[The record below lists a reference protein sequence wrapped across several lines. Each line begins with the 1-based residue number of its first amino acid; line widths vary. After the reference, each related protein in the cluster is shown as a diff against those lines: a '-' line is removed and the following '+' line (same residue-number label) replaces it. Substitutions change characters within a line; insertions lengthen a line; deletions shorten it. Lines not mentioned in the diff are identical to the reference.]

1 MAKRVKSESQKEYQK
16 ERRRLLQA
24 VRRGE
29 QKGFIFPEDVV
40 PPLPSHVTK
49 KQLKQIKETKP
60 SDLYKVASWL
70 DRETGELVSIN
81 EAKIS
86 TRTRKIESPKTT
98 IPKAEID
105 VKTPR
110 VQGRKQRPALTKEQK
125 HLIAVERGRK
135 AWKTRRAKMSDKEY
149 QEFINQFK
157 QRMQIARDNKH
168 KNEADYPTISVI
180 DNVKEKV
187 EEMDRVY
194 YQSIDNLQENI
205 TNLKREVPPW
215 FKIENR
221 KGHLMAIF
229 QDTIDYYEDN
239 LSDLEDYLL
248 SQMDSIDT
256 HLDIIRYDS
265 KSEKVEN
272 SFVVLGN
279 ILNRGALTPS
289 QAESLSEMT
298 EYYEDYEEY

>member
-1 MAKRVKSESQKEYQK
+1 MAKRVKSEAQKEYQK

-40 PPLPSHVTK
+40 PPLPSRVSK
-49 KQLKQIKETKP
+49 KQLQQIKETKP
-60 SDLYKVASWL
+60 SDLYKVARWL
-70 DRETGELVSIN
+70 DRETGELVSSN
-81 EAKIS
+81 EAKVS
-86 TRTRKIESPKTT
+86 TRTRKIEAPKTT
-98 IPKAEID
+98 MPKAQID

-110 VQGRKQRPALTKEQK
+110 VQGRKQRPKLTEEK
-125 HLIAVERGRK
+125 HLRAVERGRK
-135 AWKTRRAKMSDKEY
+135 AWKTRRAKMSDEEY
-149 QEFINQFK
+149 QEYINQFK
-157 QRMQIARDNKH
+157 KRMQIARDK
-168 KNEADYPTISVI
+168 KRQTEADYPTISVI
-180 DNVKEKV
+180 DKVKEKV

-194 YQSIDNLQENI
+194 YQSIDNLQDNI

-289 QAESLSEMT
+289 QAESLSLMT

>member
-1 MAKRVKSESQKEYQK
+1 MAKRVKSEAQKEYQK

-40 PPLPSHVTK
+40 PPLPSRVTK
-49 KQLKQIKETKP
+49 KQLQQIKETKP

-81 EAKIS
+81 EAKVL
-86 TRTRKIESPKTT
+86 TRTRKIESHKTT
-98 IPKAEID
+98 IPKVEID

-110 VQGRKQRPALTKEQK
+110 VQGRKQRPTLTKEQK

-157 QRMQIARDNKH
+157 QRMQIARDKKH

-180 DNVKEKV
+180 DKVKEKV

-194 YQSIDNLQENI
+194 YQSIDNLQDNI

>member
-1 MAKRVKSESQKEYQK
+1 MAKRVKSEAQKEYQK

-29 QKGFIFPEDVV
+29 QKGFIFPEDIV
-40 PPLPSHVTK
+40 PPLPSRVTK
-49 KQLKQIKETKP
+49 KQLQQIKETKP

-81 EAKIS
+81 EAKVS

-110 VQGRKQRPALTKEQK
+110 VQGRKQRPTLTKEQK

-157 QRMQIARDNKH
+157 QRMQIARDKKH

-180 DNVKEKV
+180 DKVKEKV

-194 YQSIDNLQENI
+194 YQSIDNLQDNI

>member
-1 MAKRVKSESQKEYQK
+1 MAKRVKSEAQKEYQK

-29 QKGFIFPEDVV
+29 QKGIIFPEDVV
-40 PPLPSHVTK
+40 PPLPSRVTK
-49 KQLKQIKETKP
+49 KKLQQIKETKP

-110 VQGRKQRPALTKEQK
+110 VQGRKQRPKLTEEQK
-125 HLIAVERGRK
+125 YLRAVERGRK
-135 AWKTRRAKMSDKEY
+135 AWKTRRAKMTDKEY

-157 QRMQIARDNKH
+157 KRMQIGRDK
-168 KNEADYPTISVI
+168 KRQSEADYPTISVI
-180 DNVKEKV
+180 DKVKEKV

-194 YQSIDNLQENI
+194 YQSIDNLQDNI
-205 TNLKREVPPW
+205 ANLKREVPPW

-221 KGHLMAIF
+221 KGHLMSIF

-265 KSEKVEN
+265 KSERVEN

>member
-1 MAKRVKSESQKEYQK
+1 MENNNIVKFDSE
-16 ERRRLLQA
+16 
-24 VRRGE
+24 
-29 QKGFIFPEDVV
+29 
-40 PPLPSHVTK
+40 
-49 KQLKQIKETKP
+49 
-60 SDLYKVASWL
+60 
-70 DRETGELVSIN
+70 
-81 EAKIS
+81 
-86 TRTRKIESPKTT
+86 
-98 IPKAEID
+98 
-105 VKTPR
+105 
-110 VQGRKQRPALTKEQK
+110 
-125 HLIAVERGRK
+125 
-135 AWKTRRAKMSDKEY
+135 

-157 QRMQIARDNKH
+157 QRMQIARDKKH

-180 DNVKEKV
+180 DKVKEKV

-194 YQSIDNLQENI
+194 YQSIDNLQDNI

-289 QAESLSEMT
+289 QAESLSLMT

>member
-1 MAKRVKSESQKEYQK
+1 MAKRVKSEAQKEYQK

-40 PPLPSHVTK
+40 PPLPSRVTK

-81 EAKIS
+81 EAKVS

-98 IPKAEID
+98 TPKVEID

-110 VQGRKQRPALTKEQK
+110 VQGRKQRPTLTKEQK

-157 QRMQIARDNKH
+157 QRMQIARDKKH
-168 KNEADYPTISVI
+168 QTESDYPTISVI
-180 DNVKEKV
+180 DKVKEKV

-194 YQSIDNLQENI
+194 YQSIDNLQDNI
-205 TNLKREVPPW
+205 TNLRREVPPW

-221 KGHLMAIF
+221 KGHLMTIF

-239 LSDLEDYLL
+239 LSDLEDYLM

>member
-1 MAKRVKSESQKEYQK
+1 MAKRVKSEAQKEYQK

-40 PPLPSHVTK
+40 PPLPSRVTK
-49 KQLKQIKETKP
+49 KQLQQIKETKP
-60 SDLYKVASWL
+60 IDLYKVASWL

-81 EAKIS
+81 EAKVS
-86 TRTRKIESPKTT
+86 TRTRKIESHKTT
-98 IPKAEID
+98 IPKVEID

-110 VQGRKQRPALTKEQK
+110 AQGRKQRPTLTKEQK

-157 QRMQIARDNKH
+157 QRMQIARDKKH

-180 DNVKEKV
+180 DKVKEKV

-194 YQSIDNLQENI
+194 YQSIDNLQDNI

-239 LSDLEDYLL
+239 LSGLEDYLL

-289 QAESLSEMT
+289 QADSLSEMT

>member
-1 MAKRVKSESQKEYQK
+1 MAKRVKSEAQKEYQK

-40 PPLPSHVTK
+40 PPLPSRVTK
-49 KQLKQIKETKP
+49 KQLQQIKETKP
-60 SDLYKVASWL
+60 SDLYKVARWL
-70 DRETGELVSIN
+70 DRETGEIVSSN
-81 EAKIS
+81 EAKVS

-98 IPKAEID
+98 TPKVEID

-110 VQGRKQRPALTKEQK
+110 VQGRKQRPTLTKEQK

-157 QRMQIARDNKH
+157 QRMQIARDKKH
-168 KNEADYPTISVI
+168 KNEADYPTISVV
-180 DNVKEKV
+180 DKVKEKV

-194 YQSIDNLQENI
+194 YQSIENLQDNI
-205 TNLKREVPPW
+205 ANIKREVPPW

>member
-1 MAKRVKSESQKEYQK
+1 MAKRVKSEAQKEYQK

-40 PPLPSHVTK
+40 PPLPSRVTK

-110 VQGRKQRPALTKEQK
+110 VQGRKQRPILTKEQK

-149 QEFINQFK
+149 KEFVNQFK

-180 DNVKEKV
+180 DKVKEKV

-221 KGHLMAIF
+221 KGHLMTIF

>member
-1 MAKRVKSESQKEYQK
+1 MAKRVKSEAQKEYQK

-40 PPLPSHVTK
+40 PPLPSRVTK

-98 IPKAEID
+98 IPKAETD

-110 VQGRKQRPALTKEQK
+110 VQGRKQRPKLTEEDK
-125 HLIAVERGRK
+125 HLRAVERGRK
-135 AWKTRRAKMSDKEY
+135 AWKTRRAKMTDKEY
-149 QEFINQFK
+149 QDFINQFK
-157 QRMQIARDNKH
+157 QRMQIARDKKH

-180 DNVKEKV
+180 DKVKEKV

-221 KGHLMAIF
+221 KGHLMSIF

>member
-1 MAKRVKSESQKEYQK
+1 MAKRVQSEAQKEYQK

-24 VRRGE
+24 VRRGK

-40 PPLPSHVTK
+40 PPLPSRVTK
-49 KQLKQIKETKP
+49 KQLQQIKETKP
-60 SDLYKVASWL
+60 SDLYKVARWL
-70 DRETGELVSIN
+70 DRETGELVSTN
-81 EAKIS
+81 EAKVS
-86 TRTRKIESPKTT
+86 TRTRKIKAPKTT
-98 IPKAEID
+98 IPKAETD

-110 VQGRKQRPALTKEQK
+110 VQGRKQRPKLTEEK
-125 HLIAVERGRK
+125 HLRAVERGRK
-135 AWKTRRAKMSDKEY
+135 AWKTRRAKMSDEEY

-157 QRMQIARDNKH
+157 KRMQIGRDK
-168 KNEADYPTISVI
+168 KRQTEADYPTISVI
-180 DNVKEKV
+180 DKVKEKV

-194 YQSIDNLQENI
+194 YQSIDNVQDNI
-205 TNLKREVPPW
+205 INLKREVQPW
-215 FKIENR
+215 LKIENR
-221 KGHLMAIF
+221 KGHLMTIF

-248 SQMDSIDT
+248 SQMDKIDT

-289 QAESLSEMT
+289 QAESLSLMT

>member
-1 MAKRVKSESQKEYQK
+1 MAKRVKSEAQKEYQK

-40 PPLPSHVTK
+40 PPLPSRVTK
-49 KQLKQIKETKP
+49 KQLQQIKETKP

-86 TRTRKIESPKTT
+86 TRTRKIESPKTS

-110 VQGRKQRPALTKEQK
+110 VQGRKQRPTLTKEQK

-157 QRMQIARDNKH
+157 QRMQIARDKKH

-180 DNVKEKV
+180 DKVKEKV

-194 YQSIDNLQENI
+194 YQSIDNLQDNI

-221 KGHLMAIF
+221 KGHLMTIF

>member
-1 MAKRVKSESQKEYQK
+1 MAKRVKSEAQKEYQK

-40 PPLPSHVTK
+40 PPLPSRVTK
-49 KQLKQIKETKP
+49 KQLNKIKETKP

-86 TRTRKIESPKTT
+86 TRTRKIESHKTT

-110 VQGRKQRPALTKEQK
+110 VQGRKQRPKLTEEEK
-125 HLIAVERGRK
+125 HLRAVERGRK
-135 AWKTRRAKMSDKEY
+135 AWKTRRAKMTDEEY
-149 QEFINQFK
+149 QEYVNQFK
-157 QRMQIARDNKH
+157 KRMQIARDK
-168 KNEADYPTISVI
+168 KLQTEADYPTISVI
-180 DNVKEKV
+180 DKVKEKV

-194 YQSIDNLQENI
+194 YQSIDNVQDNI

-256 HLDIIRYDS
+256 HLDNIRYDS
-265 KSEKVEN
+265 KPGKVEN
-272 SFVVLGN
+272 SFIVLGN
-279 ILNRGALTPS
+279 ILNRGPLTPS

-298 EYYEDYEEY
+298 EYYDYYEEY

>member
-1 MAKRVKSESQKEYQK
+1 MAKRVKSEAQKEYQK

-40 PPLPSHVTK
+40 PPLPSRVTK

-86 TRTRKIESPKTT
+86 TRTRKIESPKTS

-110 VQGRKQRPALTKEQK
+110 VQGRKQRPTLTKEQK

-157 QRMQIARDNKH
+157 QRMQIARDNKR

-180 DNVKEKV
+180 DKVKEKV

-194 YQSIDNLQENI
+194 YQSIDNLQDNI

-248 SQMDSIDT
+248 SQMDSIGT

-289 QAESLSEMT
+289 QAESLSLMT

>member
-1 MAKRVKSESQKEYQK
+1 MAKRVKSEAQKEYQK

-40 PPLPSHVTK
+40 PPLPSRVTK

-110 VQGRKQRPALTKEQK
+110 VQGRKQRPTLTKEQK

-157 QRMQIARDNKH
+157 QRMQIARDKKH

-180 DNVKEKV
+180 DKVKEKV

-221 KGHLMAIF
+221 KGHLMTIF

-289 QAESLSEMT
+289 QAESLSLMT

>member
-1 MAKRVKSESQKEYQK
+1 MAKRVKSEAQKEYQK

-29 QKGFIFPEDVV
+29 KKGFIFPEDVV
-40 PPLPSHVTK
+40 PPLPSRVTK

-110 VQGRKQRPALTKEQK
+110 VQGRKQRPTLTKEQK

-157 QRMQIARDNKH
+157 QRMQIARDKKH

-180 DNVKEKV
+180 DKVKEKV

-221 KGHLMAIF
+221 KGHLMTIF

-289 QAESLSEMT
+289 QAESLSLMT

>member
-1 MAKRVKSESQKEYQK
+1 MTDE
-16 ERRRLLQA
+16 
-24 VRRGE
+24 
-29 QKGFIFPEDVV
+29 
-40 PPLPSHVTK
+40 
-49 KQLKQIKETKP
+49 
-60 SDLYKVASWL
+60 
-70 DRETGELVSIN
+70 
-81 EAKIS
+81 
-86 TRTRKIESPKTT
+86 
-98 IPKAEID
+98 
-105 VKTPR
+105 
-110 VQGRKQRPALTKEQK
+110 
-125 HLIAVERGRK
+125 
-135 AWKTRRAKMSDKEY
+135 EY
-149 QEFINQFK
+149 QEYVNQFK
-157 QRMQIARDNKH
+157 KRMQIARDK
-168 KNEADYPTISVI
+168 KRQTEADYPTISVI
-180 DNVKEKV
+180 DKVKEKV

-194 YQSIDNLQENI
+194 YQSIDNVQDNI

-289 QAESLSEMT
+289 QAESLSLMT

>member
-1 MAKRVKSESQKEYQK
+1 MAKRVQSEAQKEYQK

-29 QKGFIFPEDVV
+29 QKGFIFPEDIV
-40 PPLPSHVTK
+40 PSLPSHVTK
-49 KQLKQIKETKP
+49 KQLQQIKETKP
-60 SDLYKVASWL
+60 SDLYKVARWL
-70 DRETGELVSIN
+70 DRETGELVSSN
-81 EAKIS
+81 EAKVS
-86 TRTRKIESPKTT
+86 TRTRKIEAPKTT
-98 IPKAEID
+98 PKAQID

-110 VQGRKQRPALTKEQK
+110 VQGRKQRPKLTKEEK
-125 HLIAVERGRK
+125 HLRAVERGRK
-135 AWKTRRAKMSDKEY
+135 AWKTRRAKMTDEEY
-149 QEFINQFK
+149 QEYVNQFK
-157 QRMQIARDNKH
+157 KRMQIARDK
-168 KNEADYPTISVI
+168 KRQTKVDYPTISAI
-180 DNVKEKV
+180 DKVKEKV

-194 YQSIDNLQENI
+194 YQSIDDVQDNI
-205 TNLKREVPPW
+205 MNLKREVPPW

-221 KGHLMAIF
+221 KGNLMTIF
-229 QDTIDYYEDN
+229 QDTIYYYEDN

-248 SQMDSIDT
+248 SQMDTIDT

-289 QAESLSEMT
+289 QAESLSLMT
-298 EYYEDYEEY
+298 EYYEDYEEN

>member
-1 MAKRVKSESQKEYQK
+1 MAKRVKSEAQKEYQK

-40 PPLPSHVTK
+40 PSLPSRVTK
-49 KQLKQIKETKP
+49 KQLKQMKETKP
-60 SDLYKVASWL
+60 SELQKVASWL

-86 TRTRKIESPKTT
+86 TRTRKIESHKTT
-98 IPKAEID
+98 IQKAEID

-110 VQGRKQRPALTKEQK
+110 VQGRKQRPTLTKEQK

-180 DNVKEKV
+180 DKVKEKV

-194 YQSIDNLQENI
+194 YQSIDNLQDNI

-221 KGHLMAIF
+221 KGHLMTIF

>member
-1 MAKRVKSESQKEYQK
+1 MAKRVKSEAQKEYQK

-40 PPLPSHVTK
+40 PPLPSRVTK

-86 TRTRKIESPKTT
+86 TRTRKIESPKTS

-110 VQGRKQRPALTKEQK
+110 VQGRKQRPTLTKEQK

-157 QRMQIARDNKH
+157 QRMQIARDKKH

-180 DNVKEKV
+180 DKVKEKV

-194 YQSIDNLQENI
+194 YQSIDNLQDNI

-221 KGHLMAIF
+221 KGHLMTIF

>member
-1 MAKRVKSESQKEYQK
+1 M
-16 ERRRLLQA
+16 
-24 VRRGE
+24 RRGE
-29 QKGFIFPEDVV
+29 QKGFLFPEDIV
-40 PPLPSHVTK
+40 PPLPSRVTK
-49 KQLKQIKETKP
+49 KQLQQIKETKP

-110 VQGRKQRPALTKEQK
+110 VQGRKQRPTLTKEQK

-157 QRMQIARDNKH
+157 QRMQIARDKKH

-180 DNVKEKV
+180 DKVKEKV

-194 YQSIDNLQENI
+194 YQSIDNLQDNI

>member
-1 MAKRVKSESQKEYQK
+1 MAKRVKSEAQKEYQK

-40 PPLPSHVTK
+40 PPLPSRVTK
-49 KQLKQIKETKP
+49 KKLQQIKETKP

-70 DRETGELVSIN
+70 DRETGELLSSN

-86 TRTRKIESPKTT
+86 TRTRKIESHKTT

-110 VQGRKQRPALTKEQK
+110 VQGRKQRPTLTKEQK
-125 HLIAVERGRK
+125 HLRAVERGRK

-149 QEFINQFK
+149 QEFIKQFK
-157 QRMQIARDNKH
+157 KRMQIARDK
-168 KNEADYPTISVI
+168 KRQTEADYPTISVI
-180 DNVKEKV
+180 DKVKEKV

-194 YQSIDNLQENI
+194 YQSIDNLQDNI

-221 KGHLMAIF
+221 KGHLMTIF

>member
-1 MAKRVKSESQKEYQK
+1 MAKRVKSEAQKEYQK

-40 PPLPSHVTK
+40 PPLPSRVTK

-81 EAKIS
+81 EAKVS

-110 VQGRKQRPALTKEQK
+110 VQGRKQRPTLTKEQK

-157 QRMQIARDNKH
+157 QRMQIAIDKKH

-180 DNVKEKV
+180 DKVKEKV

-194 YQSIDNLQENI
+194 YQSIDNLQDNI

-221 KGHLMAIF
+221 KGHLMTIF

>member
-1 MAKRVKSESQKEYQK
+1 MAKRVKSEAQKEYQK

-40 PPLPSHVTK
+40 PPLPSRVTK

-70 DRETGELVSIN
+70 DRETGELVTSN

-86 TRTRKIESPKTT
+86 TRTRKIEPPKTS
-98 IPKAEID
+98 IPKAKID

-110 VQGRKQRPALTKEQK
+110 VQGRKQRPTLTKEQK

-180 DNVKEKV
+180 DKVKEKV

-221 KGHLMAIF
+221 KGHLMTIF

-289 QAESLSEMT
+289 QAESLSLMT

>member
-1 MAKRVKSESQKEYQK
+1 MSHIIRLITHKFSALTAEYQDK
-16 ERRRLLQA
+16 L
-24 VRRGE
+24 
-29 QKGFIFPEDVV
+29 FYI
-40 PPLPSHVTK
+40 
-49 KQLKQIKETKP
+49 
-60 SDLYKVASWL
+60 
-70 DRETGELVSIN
+70 
-81 EAKIS
+81 
-86 TRTRKIESPKTT
+86 
-98 IPKAEID
+98 
-105 VKTPR
+105 R
-110 VQGRKQRPALTKEQK
+110 VDDQNYVNGMTN
-125 HLIAVERGRK
+125 
-135 AWKTRRAKMSDKEY
+135 KEY

-180 DNVKEKV
+180 DKVKEKV

-194 YQSIDNLQENI
+194 YQSIDNLQDNI

-289 QAESLSEMT
+289 QAESLSLMT

>member
-1 MAKRVKSESQKEYQK
+1 MAKRVKSEAQKEYQK

-40 PPLPSHVTK
+40 PPLPSRVTK

-81 EAKIS
+81 ETKIS
-86 TRTRKIESPKTT
+86 TRTRKIESPKTK

-105 VKTPR
+105 IKTPR
-110 VQGRKQRPALTKEQK
+110 VQGRKQRPTLTKEQK

-157 QRMQIARDNKH
+157 KRMQIARDNKC
-168 KNEADYPTISVI
+168 KTEADYPTISVI
-180 DNVKEKV
+180 DKVKEKV

-221 KGHLMAIF
+221 KGHLMTIF

>member
-1 MAKRVKSESQKEYQK
+1 MAKRVKSEAQKEYQK

-40 PPLPSHVTK
+40 PPLPSRVTK

-110 VQGRKQRPALTKEQK
+110 VQGRKQRPKLTEEEK
-125 HLIAVERGRK
+125 HLRAVERGRK

-180 DNVKEKV
+180 DKVKEKV

-289 QAESLSEMT
+289 QAESLSLMT

>member
-40 PPLPSHVTK
+40 PPLPSRVTK
-49 KQLKQIKETKP
+49 KQLQQIKETKP
-60 SDLYKVASWL
+60 SDLYKVARWL
-70 DRETGELVSIN
+70 DRETGELVSSN

-98 IPKAEID
+98 TPKAEID

-110 VQGRKQRPALTKEQK
+110 VQGRKQRPKLTEEEK
-125 HLIAVERGRK
+125 HLRAVERGRK

-157 QRMQIARDNKH
+157 KRMQIARDNKH

-180 DNVKEKV
+180 DKVKEKV

-194 YQSIDNLQENI
+194 YQSIDNLQDNI

-221 KGHLMAIF
+221 KGHLMTIF

>member
-1 MAKRVKSESQKEYQK
+1 MAKRVKSEAQKEYQK

-40 PPLPSHVTK
+40 PPLPSRVTK

-81 EAKIS
+81 EAKVS
-86 TRTRKIESPKTT
+86 TRTRKIESHKTT
-98 IPKAEID
+98 IPKVEID

-110 VQGRKQRPALTKEQK
+110 VQGRKQRPKLTKEQK

-157 QRMQIARDNKH
+157 QRMQIARDKKH

-180 DNVKEKV
+180 DKVKEKV

-194 YQSIDNLQENI
+194 YQSIDNLQDNI

-221 KGHLMAIF
+221 KGHLMTIF

>member
-1 MAKRVKSESQKEYQK
+1 MAKRVQSEAQKEYQK

-29 QKGFIFPEDVV
+29 QKGFIFPEDIV

-49 KQLKQIKETKP
+49 KQLQQIKETKP
-60 SDLYKVASWL
+60 SDLYKVARWL
-70 DRETGELVSIN
+70 DRETGELVSSN
-81 EAKIS
+81 EAKVS
-86 TRTRKIESPKTT
+86 TRTRKIEAPKTT
-98 IPKAEID
+98 PKAQID

-110 VQGRKQRPALTKEQK
+110 VQGIKQRPKLTKEEK
-125 HLIAVERGRK
+125 HLRAVERGRK
-135 AWKTRRAKMSDKEY
+135 AWKTRRAKMTDEEY
-149 QEFINQFK
+149 QEYINQFK
-157 QRMQIARDNKH
+157 KRMQIARDK
-168 KNEADYPTISVI
+168 KRQTKADYPTISAI
-180 DNVKEKV
+180 DKVKEKV

-194 YQSIDNLQENI
+194 YQSIDNVQDNI
-205 TNLKREVPPW
+205 MNLKREVPPW

-221 KGHLMAIF
+221 KGNLMTIF

-248 SQMDSIDT
+248 SQMDTIDT

-289 QAESLSEMT
+289 QAESLSLMT
-298 EYYEDYEEY
+298 EYYEDYEEN

>member
-40 PPLPSHVTK
+40 PPLPSRVTK

-110 VQGRKQRPALTKEQK
+110 VQGRKQRPTLTKEQK

-180 DNVKEKV
+180 DKVKEKV

-194 YQSIDNLQENI
+194 YQSIDNVQDNI
-205 TNLKREVPPW
+205 MNLKREVPPW

>member
-1 MAKRVKSESQKEYQK
+1 MAKRVKSEAQKEYQK

-40 PPLPSHVTK
+40 PPLPSRVTK

-98 IPKAEID
+98 IQKAEID
-105 VKTPR
+105 IKTPR
-110 VQGRKQRPALTKEQK
+110 VQGRKQRPTLTKEQK

-157 QRMQIARDNKH
+157 KRMQIARDNKR

-180 DNVKEKV
+180 DKVKEKV

-194 YQSIDNLQENI
+194 YQSIDNLQDNI

-221 KGHLMAIF
+221 KGHLMTIF

>member
-1 MAKRVKSESQKEYQK
+1 MAKRFKSESQKEYQK

-29 QKGFIFPEDVV
+29 QKGFIFPEDIV
-40 PPLPSHVTK
+40 PPLPSRVTK
-49 KQLKQIKETKP
+49 KKLQQIKETKP

-81 EAKIS
+81 EAKVS
-86 TRTRKIESPKTT
+86 TRTRKIESHKTT

-110 VQGRKQRPALTKEQK
+110 VQGRKQRPKLTEEEK
-125 HLIAVERGRK
+125 HLRAVERGRK
-135 AWKTRRAKMSDKEY
+135 AWKTRRAKMTDKEY

-157 QRMQIARDNKH
+157 KRMQIARDK
-168 KNEADYPTISVI
+168 KQQTEADYPTISVI
-180 DNVKEKV
+180 DKVKEKV

-194 YQSIDNLQENI
+194 YQSIDNLQDNI

-298 EYYEDYEEY
+298 EYYEDYEEH